1 MDLNGDC
8 MTPLIKFLN
17 EHFDAPWQ
25 PIAQP
30 PDQWLPVDAYNFPEQ
45 SAYLQ
50 LGSVRLYVGENPK
63 ENGRPNWYCVG
74 SRGIV
79 EFDRSDKIIAE
90 IPEVVARIALDHL
103 RHDPPEYIPSIPE
116 WSVTEFEKMRKQRV
130 IETNKDI
137 DQARR
142 RIDLLVDERYTLI
155 DLEHIRP
162 TLPPSTE

>member
-1 MDLNGDC
+1 

-74 SRGIV
+74 PRGIV

-103 RHDPPEYIPSIPE
+103 RHDPQEFMPAIPL
-116 WSVTEFEKMRKQRV
+116 WSVDAFEALRL
-130 IETNKDI
+130 T
-137 DQARR
+137 
-142 RIDLLVDERYTLI
+142 RIKEADHTLI
-155 DLEHIRP
+155 QAQRSLERTTKEREVLVFLERIRP